1 VQDVRL
7 KPALFDRLCDDA
19 PGERLEAA
27 RKRYTTAQEL
37 RESVVRD
44 LGWLLNSV
52 RLSAVQD
59 LADYPLAARSV
70 LNFGLPD
77 LSGRTLSSIDI
88 PELEAEIR
96 QAILDFEPRLL
107 PESLRV
113 AVHEHH
119 DNPGNPQAVGPNSLQ
134 FTIEAKLIAH
144 PLPLAMWLRTEI
156 DLETGDVSVAEWNRD
171 AAPRA

>member
-88 PELEAEIR
+88 PELEAELR
-96 QAILDFEPRLL
+96 QAILEFEPRLL

-113 AVHEHH
+113 AVHGNH
-119 DNPGNPQAVGPNSLQ
+119 DNQQSVGPNSLQ

-171 AAPRA
+171 GAPRA

>member
-1 VQDVRL
+1 MQDVRL

-88 PELEAEIR
+88 PELEAEMR

-107 PESLRV
+107 PDSLRV
-113 AVHEHH
+113 AVE
-119 DNPGNPQAVGPNSLQ
+119 DNQQAVGPNSLQ